1 MKIIESGD
9 KGGMMSED
17 IYWKVLL
24 LQKIFQ
30 ISILNYYIQY
40 MALTKIGCMHL
51 SKDCIDWMDRLQIH
65 IPIESFAKTFDL
77 KW

>member
-40 MALTKIGCMHL
+40 MALTKIGCMHFFQKTAL
-51 SKDCIDWMDRLQIH
+51 
-65 IPIESFAKTFDL
+65 IEWTDYRFIYQ
-77 KW
+77 